1 MAEEPLLT
9 IPYFHVCCARLNPQS
24 QNQKWLSIAT
34 SKVCPISDPLPMPDQ
49 PFIPGQ
55 SDLVST
61 MSKNNLCAENGMGFC
76 VWDPSKPQNSGQNLP
91 HDYYT
96 LNL

>member
-61 MSKNNLCAENGMGFC
+61 MSKNNLCAENGMGS
-76 VWDPSKPQNSGQNLP
+76 VSGIRRS
-91 HDYYT
+91 HRT
-96 LNL
+96 LVKTSPMITTP